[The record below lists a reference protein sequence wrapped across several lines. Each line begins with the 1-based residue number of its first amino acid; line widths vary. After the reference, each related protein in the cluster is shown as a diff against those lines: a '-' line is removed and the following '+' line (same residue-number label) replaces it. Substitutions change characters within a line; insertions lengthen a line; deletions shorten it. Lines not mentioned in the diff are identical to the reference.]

1 MDLAQTLVGARESL
15 TRYAMSLCRR
25 RADAEDLVQTAF
37 LRALE
42 RAARTSPRLWAFPPP
57 RCARGCARPGCTFKS
72 TWKPKAR
79 KDDTFMKPL
88 VLKNIAV
95 LDARRLTEEKA
106 QNIRLIRD
114 VAVVLVTRQTA
125 SLLHTVPLKDVA
137 KVSVVPGEDENVNVL
152 SVNGAHTFS
161 PDPASP
167 CFLMINGALLIHP
180 DATPQDIRAA
190 VSGGEI
196 NGHVEGTAAQVAA
209 LAQKQIKLLA
219 GKRVFVR
226 AGDLEALG
234 GVYEGDLSLLTVVP
248 EGYALR
254 KDDLK
259 LDTHNAPSVSG
270 RVFLTGEL
278 FAQPGALKRSRLEKL
293 RMSRTAYV
301 PLSEMDDWLGVLEG
315 DAEWMPYE
323 GRLTL
328 NESQMCLTSLTQP
341 QAIVND
347 GMLTLDAAPDALEN
361 VTLLVNNGQ
370 LIADDAQV
378 SALGERLI
386 QRGGLSPREPAPG
399 KPEETF
405 EGCTVVSD
413 LANYI
418 L

>member
-1 MDLAQTLVGARESL
+1 
-15 TRYAMSLCRR
+15 
-25 RADAEDLVQTAF
+25 
-37 LRALE
+37 
-42 RAARTSPRLWAFPPP
+42 
-57 RCARGCARPGCTFKS
+57 
-72 TWKPKAR
+72 
-79 KDDTFMKPL
+79 MKPL

-209 LAQKQIKLLA
+209 LASAGVVVNGSTSSYPDGCRVRKNSDPISKEECALLAPGERLYLPKGASLLPGAAQALAQKQIKLLA
-219 GKRVFVR
+219 GKRVYVH

-234 GVYEGDLSLLTVVP
+234 GVFEGDLSLLTVVP

-328 NESQMCLTSLTQP
+328 NESQMRLTSLTQP

-386 QRGGLSPREPAPG
+386 QRGGLSPRGSAPG